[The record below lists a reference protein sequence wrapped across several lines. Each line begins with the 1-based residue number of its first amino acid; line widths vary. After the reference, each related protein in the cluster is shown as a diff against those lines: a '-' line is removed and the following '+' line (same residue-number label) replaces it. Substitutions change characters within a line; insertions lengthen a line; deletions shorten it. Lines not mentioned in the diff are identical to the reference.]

1 MQPPSSS
8 CRYMSVALGAGLRCW
23 SLLRSASSAH
33 GLVRSRLRLAICLAS
48 SGSQSS
54 EPALEWSNLPPV
66 LRVRLPL
73 VRYSYLGFPKTP
85 ERECTPQRTQNST
98 TAPNP
103 GGRTGCHCHRVAC
116 VRNSPCKL
124 TDAPRSP
131 HNRPEYLPVSNGS
144 YRNYNR
150 RL

>member
-1 MQPPSSS
+1 LQPPSSS

-23 SLLRSASSAH
+23 SLIRNASSAH

-98 TAPNP
+98 TADPNSDR
-103 GGRTGCHCHRVAC
+103 RTDSVGQRCILIRRDDWLWLALAFCTVYEMC
-116 VRNSPCKL
+116 VS
-124 TDAPRSP
+124 
-131 HNRPEYLPVSNGS
+131 
-144 YRNYNR
+144 
-150 RL
+150 